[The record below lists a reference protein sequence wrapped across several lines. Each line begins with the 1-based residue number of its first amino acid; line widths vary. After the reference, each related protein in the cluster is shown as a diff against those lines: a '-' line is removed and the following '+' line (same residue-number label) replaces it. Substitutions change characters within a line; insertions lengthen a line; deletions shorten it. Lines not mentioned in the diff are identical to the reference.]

1 MGVVFKICAACNET
15 FPDCGP
21 YFSCGCGER
30 FCSPECG
37 GGRQYLPLDKEQL
50 EISPDPASW
59 DDNTSCIFCRFEQ
72 AHTRDILAFL
82 LNHVGMT
89 YDKVFGMW

>member
-1 MGVVFKICAACNET
+1 VPRATRRFQIAAPIFLAAVVNVFV
-15 FPDCGP
+15 PQ
-21 YFSCGCGER
+21 SV
-30 FCSPECG
+30 G